1 MRAARKE
8 NTVATLGCNMH
19 YDAPWAALRARAAGM
34 LCVGLL
40 MLLSTSA
47 PSVVQHLESDRW
59 EASVK
64 DGEGE

>member
-1 MRAARKE
+1 
-8 NTVATLGCNMH
+8 MH